1 MKHIARLLCLIVAVA
16 AFPRPAEA
24 NGVKGSKA
32 EAAEFAQR
40 QAAAPELQKFEGGDA
55 AGTLLFILVVAA
67 IVVLVYY
74 LVDSHHHA
82 AGPRPP
88 GDTRLAQVPPLFR

>member
-1 MKHIARLLCLIVAVA
+1 MKHIATVLCLVVALA
-16 AFPRPAEA
+16 ALPRPTEA

-40 QAAAPELQKFEGGDA
+40 QAAAPGLEKFEGGDA

-67 IVVLVYY
+67 IVVIVYY
-74 LVDSHHHA
+74 LLDSHHHA
-82 AGPRPP
+82 AGPKPP